1 MYAADTI
8 VAPATAPGIGAVA
21 IVRLSGPRAFEILDS
36 IFRPSH
42 SADLTPRM
50 LRLGDVVDP
59 ATGARI
65 DHVLAVVM
73 RRPASL
79 TGEDVAEIQCH
90 GGPFVVRRIVALAL
104 DAGARM
110 AERGEFTRRAFLNGR
125 IDLAEAEAVADIVAA
140 RSDSALAI
148 GLEQLSG
155 ALSARVAELRAQV
168 VAIRAHLE
176 VEIDFSDEDIRLPS
190 RRETAAEIE
199 RLIADVAV
207 LHDSFARGLLMR
219 DGVRATIVGKPNAGK
234 SSLLNL
240 LLGADRA
247 IVTAIAGT
255 TRDVIEDSVQL
266 GPYALVLNDTAGVR
280 ESTDDVE
287 RIGIERTMR
296 SARDA
301 DLLIAMFDS
310 SGPLESA
317 DLDVIRLTAGR
328 PGLALLN
335 KRDLPAAIAAANL
348 REHGL
353 NIPILPFSAIH
364 LDEAGAL
371 RAELTKAI
379 AALVSPA
386 SYLAPVRMLRSAQ
399 LQSSPRPFSHG
410 RGRAFGAGEGADFTG
425 EAAERSEAGEGSG
438 APLATPSSNAQLTIS
453 RERHRDALSLALG
466 ALKNARSFALS
477 LMPPEIVA
485 VDIMAAAAAL
495 GSITGEVS
503 ADDVLDAI
511 FRDFCIGK

>member
-21 IVRLSGPRAFEILDS
+21 IVRLSGPRAFDILDA
-36 IFRPSH
+36 IFHPAHCAER
-42 SADLTPRM
+42 TPRTI
-50 LRLGDVVDP
+50 RLGDVVDP

-65 DHVLAVVM
+65 DRALAFVM
-73 RRPASL
+73 PHPASL

-110 AERGEFTRRAFLNGR
+110 AEPGEFTRRAFLNGR
-125 IDLAEAEAVADIVAA
+125 IDLAEAEAVADIVGA
-140 RSDSALAI
+140 RSESGLAI
-148 GLEQLSG
+148 AIEQLSG

-190 RRETAAEIE
+190 RREVAGEIE

-280 ESTDDVE
+280 DSSDDVE

-310 SGPLESA
+310 SRPLESA

-328 PGLALLN
+328 PGLAILN
-335 KRDLPAAIAAANL
+335 KRDLPAAIAAGDL

-353 NIPILPFSAIH
+353 NIPILPFSAIT
-364 LDEAGAL
+364 LDEAAAL
-371 RAELTKAI
+371 RAELTKII
-379 AALVSPA
+379 AALVSP
-386 SYLAPVRMLRSAQ
+386 SA
-399 LQSSPRPFSHG
+399 
-410 RGRAFGAGEGADFTG
+410 
-425 EAAERSEAGEGSG
+425 
-438 APLATPSSNAQLTIS
+438 PSSNDRIAIS
-453 RERHRDALSLALG
+453 RERHRDALSIALG
-466 ALKNARSFALS
+466 ALKNARSSALS

-485 VDIMAAAAAL
+485 VDIMVAAGAL

-503 ADDVLDAI
+503 TDDVLDAI

>member
-21 IVRLSGPRAFEILDS
+21 IVRLSGPRAFDILDA
-36 IFRPSH
+36 IFRPAH
-42 SADLTPRM
+42 SAELRPRTM
-50 LRLGDVVDP
+50 RLGDVVDP

-65 DHVLAVVM
+65 DRVLAVVM
-73 RRPASL
+73 PHPASL

-104 DAGARM
+104 DVGARL
-110 AERGEFTRRAFLNGR
+110 AEPGEFTRRSFLNGR
-125 IDLAEAEAVADIVAA
+125 IDLAEAEAVADVVAA
-140 RSDSALAI
+140 RSESALAI
-148 GLEQLSG
+148 AIEQLSG

-190 RRETAAEIE
+190 RREVGVEIE

-207 LHDSFARGLLMR
+207 LHDSFARGILMR

-255 TRDVIEDSVQL
+255 TRDVIEDSVRL
-266 GPYALVLNDTAGVR
+266 EPYALILNDTAGVR
-280 ESTDDVE
+280 DSTDDVE

-310 SGPLESA
+310 SRPLESA

-328 PGLALLN
+328 PGLAILN
-335 KRDLPAAIAAANL
+335 KRDLPAAIAANDL
-348 REHGL
+348 REQGL
-353 NIPILPFSAIH
+353 NLPILPFSAIH
-364 LDEAGAL
+364 LEEAVAL
-371 RAELTKAI
+371 RAELTKVI
-379 AALVSPA
+379 AALVSP
-386 SYLAPVRMLRSAQ
+386 STTAPPSLSVLPSPLSVIPSEAEGPRS
-399 LQSSPRPFSHG
+399 SSPL
-410 RGRAFGAGEGADFTG
+410 
-425 EAAERSEAGEGSG
+425 EAS
-438 APLATPSSNAQLTIS
+438 TSNAQIAIS
-453 RERHRDALSLALG
+453 RERHRDALSVALG
-466 ALKNARSFALS
+466 ALKNARNSALS

-495 GSITGEVS
+495 GSITAEVS
-503 ADDVLDAI
+503 AEDVLDAI

>member
-21 IVRLSGPRAFEILDS
+21 IVRISGPRAFDILDA
-36 IFRPSH
+36 IFRP
-42 SADLTPRM
+42 AGRAERAPRM
-50 LRLGDVVDP
+50 MRLGDVVDP

-65 DHVLAVVM
+65 DRALAVVM
-73 RRPASL
+73 PRPASL

-90 GGPFVVRRIVALAL
+90 GGPFVVRRIVALAVG
-104 DAGARM
+104 AGARL

-140 RSDSALAI
+140 RSDCALAI
-148 GLEQLSG
+148 ALDQLSG

-168 VAIRAHLE
+168 IAIRAHLE

-190 RRETAAEIE
+190 RHELGAEIE
-199 RLIADVAV
+199 RLIAGVAV
-207 LHDSFARGLLMR
+207 LHDSFARGMLMR

-280 ESTDDVE
+280 DWTDDLE
-287 RIGIERTMR
+287 RIGIERTIR

-310 SGPLESA
+310 SRALESA

-335 KRDLPAAIAAANL
+335 KRDLPAAIAAADL

-353 NIPILPFSAIH
+353 KIPILPFSAIA
-364 LDEAGAL
+364 LEEAGVL
-371 RAELTKAI
+371 RAELTKII
-379 AALVSPA
+379 AAMVSP
-386 SYLAPVRMLRSAQ
+386 
-399 LQSSPRPFSHG
+399 
-410 RGRAFGAGEGADFTG
+410 
-425 EAAERSEAGEGSG
+425 SG
-438 APLATPSSNAQLTIS
+438 PSSNGQIAIS
-453 RERHRDALSLALG
+453 RERHRDALAIALG
-466 ALKNARSFALS
+466 ALKNARESALAM
-477 LMPPEIVA
+477 MPPEIVA

-495 GSITGEVS
+495 GSITGEVG

>member
-1 MYAADTI
+1 RETHRGFHIQYVPLFMYLLDTI
-8 VAPATAPGIGAVA
+8 VAPATAPGLGAVA

-36 IFRPSH
+36 IFRPAH
-42 SADLTPRM
+42 SAAMTPRVM
-50 LRLGDVVDP
+50 RLGDVVDP

-65 DHVLAVVM
+65 DRALAVVM
-73 RRPASL
+73 PHPASL

-90 GGPFVVRRIVALAL
+90 GGPFVVRRIVAIAL
-104 DAGARM
+104 EAGARV
-110 AERGEFTRRAFLNGR
+110 AEPGEFTRRAFLNGR
-125 IDLAEAEAVADIVAA
+125 MDLAEAEAVADIVAA
-140 RSDSALAI
+140 RSDSALANA
-148 GLEQLSG
+148 LSQLSG
-155 ALSARVAELRAQV
+155 ALSQRVAELRSQV
-168 VAIRAHLE
+168 IAIRAHLE

-190 RRETAAEIE
+190 RREVAAEIE

-287 RIGIERTMR
+287 RIGIERTLR
-296 SARDA
+296 SAREA

-310 SGPLESA
+310 SRPLEPS
-317 DLDVIRLTAGR
+317 DLDVIRLTTNR
-328 PGLALLN
+328 SGLAILN
-335 KRDLPAAIAAANL
+335 KRDLPAAITSADL
-348 REHGL
+348 REQGL
-353 NIPILPFSAIH
+353 KIPILPFSAIN
-364 LDEAGAL
+364 LDEAVTL

-379 AALVSPA
+379 AALINPS
-386 SYLAPVRMLRSAQ
+386 
-399 LQSSPRPFSHG
+399 RP
-410 RGRAFGAGEGADFTG
+410 T
-425 EAAERSEAGEGSG
+425 
-438 APLATPSSNAQLTIS
+438 SNDQIAIS
-453 RERHRDALSLALG
+453 RERHRDALAMALE
-466 ALKNARSFALS
+466 ALKNARTSALS

-485 VDIMAAAAAL
+485 VDIMAAASAL

-503 ADDVLDAI
+503 GEDVLDAI

>member
-1 MYAADTI
+1 MYLPDTI
-8 VAPATAPGIGAVA
+8 VAPATAPGLGAVA
-21 IVRLSGPRAFEILDS
+21 IVRLSGPRAFEILDA
-36 IFRPSH
+36 IFRPAH
-42 SADLTPRM
+42 SAERAPRM
-50 LRLGDVVDP
+50 MRLGDVVDP

-65 DHVLAVVM
+65 DRALAVVM
-73 RRPASL
+73 PHPASL

-90 GGPFVVRRIVALAL
+90 GGPFVVRRIVAIAL
-104 DAGARM
+104 EAGARI
-110 AERGEFTRRAFLNGR
+110 AEPGEFTRRAFLNGR
-125 IDLAEAEAVADIVAA
+125 MDLAEAEAVADIVAA
-140 RSDSALAI
+140 RSDSALANA
-148 GLEQLSG
+148 LSQLSG
-155 ALSARVAELRAQV
+155 ALSQRVAELRAQV
-168 VAIRAHLE
+168 IAIRAHLE

-190 RRETAAEIE
+190 RREVAAEIE

-287 RIGIERTMR
+287 RIGIERTLR

-310 SGPLESA
+310 SRPLDPS
-317 DLDVIRLTAGR
+317 DLEVIRMTANR
-328 PGLALLN
+328 AGLAILN
-335 KRDLPAAIAAANL
+335 KRDLSPALTSADL
-348 REHGL
+348 REQGL
-353 NIPILPFSAIH
+353 NLPILPFSAIN
-364 LDEAGAL
+364 LNEAATL

-379 AALVSPA
+379 AALIDP
-386 SYLAPVRMLRSAQ
+386 SAQ
-399 LQSSPRPFSHG
+399 
-410 RGRAFGAGEGADFTG
+410 T
-425 EAAERSEAGEGSG
+425 
-438 APLATPSSNAQLTIS
+438 SNSQIAIS
-453 RERHRDALSLALG
+453 RERHRDALAMALG
-466 ALKNARSFALS
+466 ALKNACSAALS

-485 VDIMAAAAAL
+485 VDIMAAASAL

-503 ADDVLDAI
+503 GEDILDAI

>member
-1 MYAADTI
+1 MYASDTI

-21 IVRLSGPRAFEILDS
+21 IVRLSGPRAFEILDA
-36 IFRPSH
+36 IFRPAH
-42 SADLTPRM
+42 SAEMTPRM
-50 LRLGDVVDP
+50 MRLGDVVDP

-65 DHVLAVVM
+65 DRALAVVIPQ
-73 RRPASL
+73 RASL

-90 GGPFVVRRIVALAL
+90 GGPFVVRRIMALAL
-104 DAGARM
+104 DAGARL
-110 AERGEFTRRAFLNGR
+110 AEPGEFTRRAFLNGR

-140 RSDSALAI
+140 RSDSALATA
-148 GLEQLSG
+148 LAQLSG

-190 RRETAAEIE
+190 RRELAAEIE

-219 DGVRATIVGKPNAGK
+219 AGVHATIVGKPNAGK

-280 ESTDDVE
+280 DSADDVE
-287 RIGIERTMR
+287 RIGIERTLR

-310 SGPLESA
+310 SRPLEPA
-317 DLDVIRLTAGR
+317 DLDVIRLTADR

-335 KRDLPAAIAAANL
+335 KRDLPAAIAAADL

-353 NIPILPFSAIH
+353 NLPILPFSAIN
-364 LDEAGAL
+364 LDEAATL
-371 RAELTKAI
+371 RAELTKTI
-379 AALVSPA
+379 AALVSDPSPVISRERA
-386 SYLAPVRMLRSAQ
+386 RPELA
-399 LQSSPRPFSHG
+399 
-410 RGRAFGAGEGADFTG
+410 EGL
-425 EAAERSEAGEGSG
+425 GEGS
-438 APLATPSSNAQLTIS
+438 APPLAASPNDQIAIS
-453 RERHRDALSLALG
+453 RERHRDALAIALG
-466 ALKNARSFALS
+466 ALKNAHSAAVSML
-477 LMPPEIVA
+477 PPEIVA

-503 ADDVLDAI
+503 TEDVLDAI

>member
-8 VAPATAPGIGAVA
+8 VAPATAPGLGAVA
-21 IVRLSGPRAFEILDS
+21 IVRLSGPRAFEILDR
-36 IFRPSH
+36 IFRPAH
-42 SADLTPRM
+42 AAELTPRM
-50 LRLGDVVDP
+50 MRLGDVVDP

-65 DHVLAVVM
+65 DRAFAVM
-73 RRPASL
+73 MPHPASL

-90 GGPFVVRRIVALAL
+90 GGPFVVRRIVAIAL

-125 IDLAEAEAVADIVAA
+125 MDLAEAEAVADIVAA
-140 RSDSALAI
+140 RSDSALANA
-148 GLEQLSG
+148 LSQLSG
-155 ALSARVAELRAQV
+155 ALSERVAELRAQV
-168 VAIRAHLE
+168 IAIRAHLE

-190 RRETAAEIE
+190 RREVAAEIE

-280 ESTDDVE
+280 ESSDDVE
-287 RIGIERTMR
+287 RIGIERTLR

-310 SGPLESA
+310 SRPLEPS
-317 DLDVIRLTAGR
+317 DLEVIRIATNR
-328 PGLALLN
+328 PGLAILN
-335 KRDLPAAIAAANL
+335 KRDLLAAITSADL

-353 NIPILPFSAIH
+353 KIPILPFSAIH
-364 LDEAGAL
+364 LDEAATL
-371 RAELTKAI
+371 RAELIKAI
-379 AALVSPA
+379 AALIDPS
-386 SYLAPVRMLRSAQ
+386 AP
-399 LQSSPRPFSHG
+399 
-410 RGRAFGAGEGADFTG
+410 T
-425 EAAERSEAGEGSG
+425 
-438 APLATPSSNAQLTIS
+438 SNNQIAIS
-453 RERHRDALSLALG
+453 RERHRDALTIALE
-466 ALKNARSFALS
+466 ALKNARNSALS

-485 VDIMAAAAAL
+485 VDIMAAASAL

-503 ADDVLDAI
+503 GEDVLDAI

>member
-21 IVRLSGPRAFEILDS
+21 IVRLSGPRAFDILDA
-36 IFRPSH
+36 IFRPAH
-42 SADLTPRM
+42 SAKPPSRTM
-50 LRLGDVVDP
+50 RLGDVVDP

-65 DHVLAVVM
+65 DRVLAVVM
-73 RRPASL
+73 THPASL

-104 DAGARM
+104 DAGARL
-110 AERGEFTRRAFLNGR
+110 AEPGEFTRRAFLNGR

-140 RSDSALAI
+140 RSESALAI
-148 GLEQLSG
+148 AIEQLSG

-190 RRETAAEIE
+190 RREVGVEIE

-207 LHDSFARGLLMR
+207 LRDSFARGILMR

-255 TRDVIEDSVQL
+255 TRDVIEDSVRL

-280 ESTDDVE
+280 DSTDDVE

-310 SGPLESA
+310 SRPLESA

-328 PGLALLN
+328 PGLAILN
-335 KRDLPAAIAAANL
+335 KRDLPAAIAANDL
-348 REHGL
+348 REQGL
-353 NIPILPFSAIH
+353 NLPILPFSAIH
-364 LDEAGAL
+364 LEEAVAL
-371 RAELTKAI
+371 RAELTKVI
-379 AALVSPA
+379 AALVSP
-386 SYLAPVRMLRSAQ
+386 STTAP
-399 LQSSPRPFSHG
+399 SSLSVIPSPFSVIP
-410 RGRAFGAGEGADFTG
+410 
-425 EAAERSEAGEGSG
+425 SEAEGPRSS
-438 APLATPSSNAQLTIS
+438 ASPLASTSNAQIAIS
-453 RERHRDALSLALG
+453 RERHRDALSMALG
-466 ALKNARSFALS
+466 ALKNARSSALS

-495 GSITGEVS
+495 GSITGEVGTE
-503 ADDVLDAI
+503 DVLDAI

>member
-1 MYAADTI
+1 M
-8 VAPATAPGIGAVA
+8 
-21 IVRLSGPRAFEILDS
+21 
-36 IFRPSH
+36 
-42 SADLTPRM
+42 
-50 LRLGDVVDP
+50 RLGDVVDP

-65 DHVLAVVM
+65 DRALAVVM
-73 RRPASL
+73 RGPASL

-90 GGPFVVRRIVALAL
+90 GGPFVVRRIVALAVG
-104 DAGARM
+104 AGARM
-110 AERGEFTRRAFLNGR
+110 AEPGEFTRRAFLNGR

-140 RSDSALAI
+140 RSESALAI
-148 GLEQLSG
+148 ALDQLSG

-190 RRETAAEIE
+190 RREVGAEVE

-207 LHDSFARGLLMR
+207 IHDSFARGLLMR
-219 DGVRATIVGKPNAGK
+219 EGVRATIVGKPNAGK

-280 ESTDDVE
+280 DSADDLE

-310 SGPLESA
+310 SRALESA

-328 PGLALLN
+328 PGLAILN
-335 KRDLPAAIAAANL
+335 KRDLPAAIAAADL
-348 REHGL
+348 REHGMV
-353 NIPILPFSAIH
+353 IPILPFSAIQ
-364 LDEAGAL
+364 LEEAGDL

-379 AALVSPA
+379 AALVSPPYLA
-386 SYLAPVRMLRSAQ
+386 RSSTTAGAEPSPSYLARS
-399 LQSSPRPFSHG
+399 
-410 RGRAFGAGEGADFTG
+410 FTG
-425 EAAERSEAGEGSG
+425 EAAERSEAGEGSATSPA
-438 APLATPSSNAQLTIS
+438 APSSSNAQLTIS
-453 RERHRDALSLALG
+453 RERHRDALSIALG
-466 ALKNARSFALS
+466 ALKNARSAALS
-477 LMPPEIVA
+477 MMPPEIVA
-485 VDIMAAAAAL
+485 VDIMAAATAL

-503 ADDVLDAI
+503 TEDVLDAI

>member
-1 MYAADTI
+1 MYLPDTI
-8 VAPATAPGIGAVA
+8 VAPATAPGLGAVA
-21 IVRLSGPRAFEILDS
+21 IIRISGPRAFEILDA
-36 IFRPSH
+36 IFRPAH
-42 SADLTPRM
+42 RAGRTPRM
-50 LRLGDVVDP
+50 MRLGDVVDP

-65 DHVLAVVM
+65 DRALAVVM
-73 RRPASL
+73 RQPASL

-90 GGPFVVRRIVALAL
+90 GGPFVVRRIVAIAVA
-104 DAGARM
+104 AGARL
-110 AERGEFTRRAFLNGR
+110 AEPGEFTRRAFLNGR
-125 IDLAEAEAVADIVAA
+125 MDLAEAEAVADLVAA
-140 RSDSALAI
+140 RSDSALANAI
-148 GLEQLSG
+148 EQLSG

-168 VAIRAHLE
+168 IAIRAHLE

-190 RRETAAEIE
+190 RREVAAEIE
-199 RLIADVAV
+199 RLIADVAM

-240 LLGADRA
+240 MLGADRA

-280 ESTDDVE
+280 ESTDAVE
-287 RIGIERTMR
+287 RIGIERTIR

-301 DLLIAMFDS
+301 DLLLAIFDGS
-310 SGPLESA
+310 RPLEPA
-317 DLDVIRLTAGR
+317 DHDVIRLTTSR
-328 PGLALLN
+328 PGLAILN
-335 KRDLPAAIAAANL
+335 KRDLPAAISAKDL

-353 NIPILPFSAIH
+353 TLPILPCSAID
-364 LDEAGAL
+364 LAEAGIV
-371 RAELTKAI
+371 RAELTKTIEALI
-379 AALVSPA
+379 AP
-386 SYLAPVRMLRSAQ
+386 
-399 LQSSPRPFSHG
+399 SSP
-410 RGRAFGAGEGADFTG
+410 
-425 EAAERSEAGEGSG
+425 
-438 APLATPSSNAQLTIS
+438 PSNNQVAIS
-453 RERHRDALSLALG
+453 RERHRDALAMALE
-466 ALKNARSFALS
+466 ALKNARGAALS

-503 ADDVLDAI
+503 GEDVLDAI

>member
-1 MYAADTI
+1 M
-8 VAPATAPGIGAVA
+8 
-21 IVRLSGPRAFEILDS
+21 
-36 IFRPSH
+36 
-42 SADLTPRM
+42 
-50 LRLGDVVDP
+50 
-59 ATGARI
+59 
-65 DHVLAVVM
+65 
-73 RRPASL
+73 
-79 TGEDVAEIQCH
+79 
-90 GGPFVVRRIVALAL
+90 
-104 DAGARM
+104 
-110 AERGEFTRRAFLNGR
+110 
-125 IDLAEAEAVADIVAA
+125 ADIVAA
-140 RSDSALAI
+140 RSESALAI
-148 GLEQLSG
+148 AIEQLSG

-190 RRETAAEIE
+190 RREVAAEIE

-219 DGVRATIVGKPNAGK
+219 EGVRATIVGKPNAGK

-255 TRDVIEDSVQL
+255 TRDVIEDSIQL
-266 GPYALVLNDTAGVR
+266 GPYALVLNDTAGVGD
-280 ESTDDVE
+280 STDEVE

-296 SARDA
+296 SVRDA

-310 SGPLESA
+310 SRPLESA

-328 PGLALLN
+328 PGLAVLN
-335 KRDLPAAIAAANL
+335 KRDLPDVIAAGDL

-353 NIPILPFSAIH
+353 NLPILPFSAIH
-364 LDEAGAL
+364 LKEAGAL
-371 RAELTKAI
+371 RAELTKVI
-379 AALVSPA
+379 AALISPFA
-386 SYLAPVRMLRSAQ
+386 
-399 LQSSPRPFSHG
+399 
-410 RGRAFGAGEGADFTG
+410 
-425 EAAERSEAGEGSG
+425 
-438 APLATPSSNAQLTIS
+438 PSSNDQIAIS
-453 RERHRDALSLALG
+453 RVRHRDALAMALG
-466 ALKNARSFALS
+466 ALKDARRSALA

-503 ADDVLDAI
+503 TDDVLDAI

>member
-1 MYAADTI
+1 MYATDTI
-8 VAPATAPGIGAVA
+8 VAPATAPGVGAVA
-21 IVRLSGPRAFEILDS
+21 IVRLSGPRALEILGA
-36 IFRPSH
+36 IFRPAH
-42 SADLTPRM
+42 FAELAPRIM
-50 LRLGDVVDP
+50 RLGDVVDP

-65 DHVLAVVM
+65 DRALAVVM
-73 RRPASL
+73 PAPASL

-90 GGPFVVRRIVALAL
+90 GGPFVVRRIVALAV
-104 DAGARM
+104 DAGARI
-110 AERGEFTRRAFLNGR
+110 AEPGEFTRRAFLNGR
-125 IDLAEAEAVADIVAA
+125 MDLAGAEAVADIVAA

-148 GLEQLSG
+148 AIEQLSG
-155 ALSARVAELRAQV
+155 ALSTRVAELRAQV

-190 RRETAAEIE
+190 RREVAAEIE

-207 LHDSFARGLLMR
+207 LHDSFARGILMR

-287 RIGIERTMR
+287 KIGIERTMR

-310 SGPLESA
+310 SRAIEDSDLE
-317 DLDVIRLTAGR
+317 VIRMTAGR
-328 PGLALLN
+328 AGLAILN
-335 KRDLPAAIAAANL
+335 KRDLPAAISVEEL
-348 REHGL
+348 RELGL
-353 NIPILPFSAIH
+353 GIPILPFSAIN
-364 LDEAGAL
+364 LDEASTL
-371 RAELTKAI
+371 RAELIKVI
-379 AALVSPA
+379 GALVSGA
-386 SYLAPVRMLRSAQ
+386 SILGV
-399 LQSSPRPFSHG
+399 SPEPSPNLSR
-410 RGRAFGAGEGADFTG
+410 EIT
-425 EAAERSEAGEGSG
+425 GEGSG
-438 APLATPSSNAQLTIS
+438 DGLGVTPSSHEQVAIS
-453 RERHRDALSLALG
+453 RGRHRDALAI
-466 ALKNARSFALS
+466 ALKALKDAREAALS

-485 VDIMAAAAAL
+485 VDIMAAASAL

-503 ADDVLDAI
+503 GEDVLDAI

>member
-21 IVRLSGPRAFEILDS
+21 IVRLSGPRAFDILDA
-36 IFRPSH
+36 IFRPAH
-42 SADLTPRM
+42 SAELTPRTM
-50 LRLGDVVDP
+50 RLGDVVDP

-65 DHVLAVVM
+65 DRVLAVVM
-73 RRPASL
+73 THPASL
-79 TGEDVAEIQCH
+79 TGEDAAEIQCH

-104 DAGARM
+104 DAGARL
-110 AERGEFTRRAFLNGR
+110 AEPGEFTRRAFLNGR

-140 RSDSALAI
+140 RSESALAI
-148 GLEQLSG
+148 AIEQLSG

-176 VEIDFSDEDIRLPS
+176 VEIDFSDEDVRLPS
-190 RRETAAEIE
+190 RREVGVEID

-207 LHDSFARGLLMR
+207 LHDSFARGILMR

-255 TRDVIEDSVQL
+255 TRDVIEDSVRL

-280 ESTDDVE
+280 DSTDDVE

-310 SGPLESA
+310 SRPLESA

-328 PGLALLN
+328 PGLAILN
-335 KRDLPAAIAAANL
+335 KRDLPAAIAANDL
-348 REHGL
+348 REQGL
-353 NIPILPFSAIH
+353 NLPILPFSAIH
-364 LDEAGAL
+364 LEEAVAL
-371 RAELTKAI
+371 RAELTKVI
-379 AALVSPA
+379 AALVSP
-386 SYLAPVRMLRSAQ
+386 STTAPPSLSVIP
-399 LQSSPRPFSHG
+399 SPLSVIP
-410 RGRAFGAGEGADFTG
+410 
-425 EAAERSEAGEGSG
+425 SEAEGPRSSSS
-438 APLATPSSNAQLTIS
+438 LAASTSNAQIAIS
-453 RERHRDALSLALG
+453 RERHRDALSVALG
-466 ALKNARSFALS
+466 ALKNARSSALS

-495 GSITGEVS
+495 GSITGEVGTE
-503 ADDVLDAI
+503 DVLDAI